1 MPVQRTPG
9 PIGLE
14 TEVFPCPGGP
24 WEIWPRTQALPV
36 GPADD
41 ATELPTPVGLP
52 YQSEGAADDEGGDES
67 SGPRERFRYVEIQ
80 DQIVRIRAPV
90 LWQAKFVG
98 LAAGSDED
106 PQSLQTLV
114 TQVKSY
120 QGNLRDRIV
129 EFLVQHLESE
139 ERSASP
145 TAAALASLGGGR
157 APQDTDLES
166 TETGRMVAN
175 G

>member
-14 TEVFPCPGGP
+14 TEVFPRPGGP
-24 WEIWPRTQALPV
+24 WEVWPRTQALPV

-41 ATELPTPVGLP
+41 ATELVTSVGLP
-52 YQSEGAADDEGGDES
+52 FQNEGAADDEGGDQTS
-67 SGPRERFRYVEIQ
+67 QPRERFRYVEIQ

-98 LAAGSDED
+98 LAADTDED
-106 PQSLQTLV
+106 AQSLQTLV

-120 QGNLRDRIV
+120 QGNLRERIV
-129 EFLVQHLESE
+129 EFLLEHLESE
-139 ERSASP
+139 DRSPSP
-145 TAAALASLGGGR
+145 TAAALASLGG
-157 APQDTDLES
+157 APRDTDVES
-166 TETGRMVAN
+166 TESGRMVAN